1 MRSTT
6 RSLMLASL
14 VVLSASQAYSDDTRP
29 NPFKA
34 PPTAQEQ
41 QLIQDERTRNVVRS
55 MQGDIADRVALR
67 FERKIDS
74 MEQGLKQK
82 VDEAVKGAQIE
93 AANASSNS
101 TDTTKTASANSL
113 LPEGATFIACVN
125 KKALYRDKDNS
136 LFQDSS
142 DKNRCVNP

>member
-1 MRSTT
+1 
-6 RSLMLASL
+6 
-14 VVLSASQAYSDDTRP
+14 
-29 NPFKA
+29 
-34 PPTAQEQ
+34 
-41 QLIQDERTRNVVRS
+41 
-55 MQGDIADRVALR
+55 
-67 FERKIDS
+67 